1 MLVLARETGLLEEE
15 ELLRMV
21 DNEFIRKKYHIEHW
35 SIRKIARNLE
45 ISRQSVRK
53 ALASSEI
60 PRYKI
65 TSPKPCP
72 VMDPYKD
79 LVKAWLDADEEE
91 HPKQRH
97 TAKRVYTRLVEE
109 YGFTGGESTV
119 RRFVR
124 SLRGKGIE
132 VYIPL
137 TADWGE
143 QAQLDWGEA
152 VVKIAGEER
161 WVYLFC
167 LRMRASQV
175 PFAKAFP
182 TEKVEAFLAGHAAA
196 FEWLGGVPAH
206 CVFDNP
212 KTAVTKILAGPW
224 REEHET
230 FSSLKAHY
238 LFDADFC
245 NPGEGHEKGSVE
257 NLVGYVRRNALVPV
271 RDYASFEAL
280 NAHLLEWSEKERRR
294 LQDNW
299 LKEREGL
306 RPLPERPHP
315 CCVTKLAVVSKTSL
329 VTFDRNRYSVP
340 SKWAGRTVQ
349 VVATWDRVKVVVGDE
364 LVAEHERR
372 YTRGETV
379 VELEHYLPV
388 LAWKPRASMNALA
401 VRRLGGVW
409 EKIRVHFSA
418 QKDGYREFT
427 RILMLNREYP
437 PEEVTSALEAAFDMG
452 RPSETTVRQLV
463 LNARHEPAGPVAV
476 PVTLSSLTPK
486 APDLSVY
493 DLLAARSDLR

>member
-1 MLVLARETGLLEEE
+1 M
-15 ELLRMV
+15 LRMV
-21 DNEFIRKKYHIEHW
+21 DIEFIRKKHLIEGW
-35 SIRKIARNLE
+35 SIRKIAHSLE

-60 PRYKI
+60 PHYKL
-65 TSPKPCP
+65 TEPRPCP
-72 VMDPYKD
+72 VMDRYKD
-79 LVKAWLDADEEE
+79 LITAWLDADEKAP
-91 HPKQRH
+91 PKQRH
-97 TAKRVYTRLVEE
+97 TAKRVYERLVEE
-109 YGFTGGESTV
+109 YDFTGGESTV

-124 SLRGKGIE
+124 SLRGKTPE
-132 VYIPL
+132 AYIPL

-152 VVKIAGEER
+152 VVRIAGEEKK
-161 WVYLFC
+161 VHLFC

-182 TEKVEAFLAGHAAA
+182 TEKLEAFLAGHTAA

-224 REEHET
+224 REEHQT

-245 NPGEGHEKGSVE
+245 NPAKGNEKGAVE

-271 RDYASFEAL
+271 RDYPSFEVL
-280 NAHLLEWSEKERRR
+280 NAHLLNWSEKERRR
-294 LQDNW
+294 LQEGW
-299 LKEREGL
+299 LKEREAL
-306 RPLPERPHP
+306 LPLPERPYP
-315 CCVTKLAVVSKTSL
+315 CCITRLAVVSKTAL
-329 VTFDRNRYSVP
+329 ITFDRNRYSVP
-340 SKWAGRTVQ
+340 SKWVSRTVQ
-349 VVATWDRVKVVVGDE
+349 VVATWNRVKVVAGEEV
-364 LVAEHERR
+364 VAEHERR
-372 YTRGETV
+372 YGRGETV
-379 VELEHYLPV
+379 VVLEHYLPV
-388 LAWKPRASMNALA
+388 LARKPRASMNALA

-409 EKIRVHFSA
+409 EKTRTHLCA

-427 RILMLNREYP
+427 RILMLNQEYR

-452 RPSETTVRQLV
+452 RVAESVVRQLV
-463 LNARHEPAGPVAV
+463 LNARHEPARPVAV
-476 PVTLSSLTPK
+476 PAALSELTFR

-493 DLLAARSDLR
+493 DLLAARGDDR